1 VVVRHTHFGGC
12 YSDDSIHRRNDC
24 TKLLTQ
30 IAAALAIVVALA
42 PLRATRGSQT
52 PNERQQR
59 PRFCSKNR
67 CYNRQVHTRRTG
79 SLSEGGGRREH
90 HSFRRQFRGNGLGTA
105 LDKATSK
112 AQKAISRWLQASRL
126 PEALAHLPNRVPGL
140 AITKSK
146 QHDGSSYF
154 AGTFTTPEG
163 CVFCWTRTVV
173 FVKDPS

>member
-1 VVVRHTHFGGC
+1 MLQSPSSHTTNWQPFPGRC
-12 YSDDSIHRRNDC
+12 RR
-24 TKLLTQ
+24 K
-30 IAAALAIVVALA
+30 
-42 PLRATRGSQT
+42 
-52 PNERQQR
+52 
-59 PRFCSKNR
+59 
-67 CYNRQVHTRRTG
+67 
-79 SLSEGGGRREH
+79 H
-90 HSFRRQFRGNGLGTA
+90 HSFRRQFRGNGLRTA

-112 AQKAISRWLQASRL
+112 AQKAISRWPQASRL

-173 FVKDPS
+173 FVKDPWYVVRFTIEKCKNCPTPPPPTATPTPTATTTLLRLRHQRLLLRQHQR